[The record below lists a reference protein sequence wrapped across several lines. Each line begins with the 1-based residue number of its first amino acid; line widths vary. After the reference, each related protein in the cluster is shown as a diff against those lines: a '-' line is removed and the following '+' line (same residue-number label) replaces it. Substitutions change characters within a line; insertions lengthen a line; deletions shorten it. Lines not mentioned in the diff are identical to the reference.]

1 MSFILNPVAGALL
14 NAPVTPYFNNIT
26 GGVATA
32 GPQGSIF
39 EANDGRRYIFG
50 VATTPIPAGTTTCA
64 ITYTP
69 VASGNGA
76 QTVGVAATGGAFSF
90 AVGLPQGAT
99 GYAAAIGDG
108 VWVGTSQLTVGT
120 TP

>member
-1 MSFILNPVAGALL
+1 MSFILNPVAGAAL
-14 NAPVTPYFNNIT
+14 NIPVTPYFSNGT
-26 GGVATA
+26 LGVATA
-32 GPQGSIF
+32 GPQGAIF
-39 EANDGRRYIFG
+39 EANDGRRYIYG
-50 VATTPIPAGTTTCA
+50 IATTAIPVGTTTAA

-76 QTVGVAATGGAFSF
+76 VTVGIAATGGAFSY
-90 AVGLPQGAT
+90 AVGLPTGAT

-108 VWVGTSQLTVGT
+108 IWVGTAQLSAGT